1 VSAKEC
7 ATSPITHRFEG
18 LNVFDA
24 RRPWLGV
31 YRLDV
36 RLAAKTGQPT
46 ASLKIE
52 GANECDFRNGFTD
65 KGPVRDRGLPSGN
78 HTRYLRTMA
87 ASMETKLVFDADPS
101 P

>member
-1 VSAKEC
+1 V

-36 RLAAKTGQPT
+36 RLAAKAGQPT

-52 GANECDFRNGFTD
+52 GANECDFRNGFAD
-65 KGPVRDRGLPSGN
+65 KGSVRDRGLPSGN

-87 ASMETKLVFDADPS
+87 ASMETKHVFDADPS